1 MADFYMALLC
11 LALMKYKFS
20 SFVTIACV
28 HGKVVYDS
36 AGNVST
42 KINHVISSRMIQVFL
57 KFTFLDRKNLF
68 NLFSKLNFSSI
79 NKNSIVYCSCT
90 NVLEIQYLK
99 PLK

>member
-11 LALMKYKFS
+11 LALMKYKLS

-28 HGKVVYDS
+28 HGKVVYNS
-36 AGNVST
+36 AGNFST
-42 KINHVISSRMIQVFL
+42 KINHVTSSRMIQVFL